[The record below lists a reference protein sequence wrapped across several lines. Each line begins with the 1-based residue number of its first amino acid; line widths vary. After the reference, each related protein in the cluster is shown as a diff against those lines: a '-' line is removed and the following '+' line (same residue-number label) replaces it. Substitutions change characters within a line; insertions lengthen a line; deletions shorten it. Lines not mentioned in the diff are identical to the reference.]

1 MALPPLIINHNIMEL
16 QISWLIPQIQQLELQ
31 KSKLLTRA
39 LELEAEYRNSPA
51 YLEWVKISQEAE
63 LAKQQEQELREQ
75 GKQIMLEKGLKTFTT
90 LDWITIQ
97 LNATPWSLV
106 VEKESEAELPDE
118 YWRIKKEIDKTKL
131 KKDYLEWKFYN
142 DWVYINQDYNLK
154 IK

>member
-1 MALPPLIINHNIMEL
+1 MEL

-39 LELEAEYRNSPA
+39 LELEAEYKSSPA
-51 YLEWVKISQEAE
+51 YKEWVKISQEVE

-106 VEKESEAELPDE
+106 VEKEVEAELPDE